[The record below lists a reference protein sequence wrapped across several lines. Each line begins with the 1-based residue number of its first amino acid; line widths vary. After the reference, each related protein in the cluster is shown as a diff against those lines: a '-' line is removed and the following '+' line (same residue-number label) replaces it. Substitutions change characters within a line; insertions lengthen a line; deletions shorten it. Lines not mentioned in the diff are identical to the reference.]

1 MSCPAQ
7 ADPARRS
14 APERHRRQRARP
26 PRTCRQSPRAYVTS
40 SAREASLPPA
50 SMRAQQARPPERQR
64 PCAPRSSCKNRFRR
78 ASRSH
83 TWCKTYSGIPSQQTA
98 SVAIILSPQNA
109 TVLRNIGRRL
119 RVPTKRVGPLPHH
132 THTGAQIGQRALVAL
147 GFAGVT
153 QTARRSS
160 ALGPLTQNAH
170 AQTPS
175 AQNSLIG
182 QDRLSALPALFCN
195 YGNCYFIVVV
205 TSS

>member
-14 APERHRRQRARP
+14 APKRNRRQRARP

-98 SVAIILSPQNA
+98 SVAIILSPRGSN
-109 TVLRNIGRRL
+109 VLHNNDLNL
-119 RVPTKRVGPLPHH
+119 RTPAKRAGPYPVTRTL
-132 THTGAQIGQRALVAL
+132 GQRSASGHSSHL
-147 GFAGVT
+147 GLRASQISRPKVI
-153 QTARRSS
+153 
-160 ALGPLTQNAH
+160 H
-170 AQTPS
+170 W
-175 AQNSLIG
+175 
-182 QDRLSALPALFCN
+182 
-195 YGNCYFIVVV
+195 
-205 TSS
+205 